1 MFRPPHRATNAAPQ
15 SQRPI
20 THLELFTGD
29 DGSFGDGDAFV
40 ELLGGQ
46 LGALVLDGFCTPLKS
61 AASAEL
67 PSAGKSAVARQ
78 ISAFARSTAAAR
90 VRMYADA
97 DAELQHELQRAYR
110 SQQLFTA
117 SEAMRGSPWCQL
129 NVGAKRDDM
138 LTLGGQPFF
147 PLTVDA
153 SSFDLRL
160 LKCDGDLGWFLK
172 HPRCGEGRGT
182 RLLPRETREIPT
194 AAGFVV
200 QRQVEP
206 LLTDGVAWTYRLHV
220 KFSALGRRTRFAV
233 VRQPLLRM
241 AAGRFRPGA
250 EEAHRYISNSGVA
263 DLAGVKYRC
272 TTWPW
277 SARSVGELVSP
288 HRGLSEAA
296 VLAESV
302 DIIQRT
308 FELGAARSQ
317 FLRQPACAL
326 VYGFDFVLDA
336 RGRPMLL
343 EVQTNPSTNNKEEF
357 ECFNQT
363 AAFDALMRASLAFDA
378 HEESAEL
385 IYLKADAI
393 EAMRQEA
400 RVNRGRMRRPDRQPP
415 TADWPSGCRNFSR
428 DRNWRPRP
436 RVLSAR
442 RLVFF
447 QLN

>member
-1 MFRPPHRATNAAPQ
+1 MASARFRLPHRATNAAP
-15 SQRPI
+15 QRPI

-61 AASAEL
+61 AASGE
-67 PSAGKSAVARQ
+67 SSKSALGRHDA
-78 ISAFARSTAAAR
+78 AFARSTAAAR

-110 SQQLFTA
+110 SHQLFTA
-117 SEAMRGSPWCQL
+117 SEAMRGSPRCQL

-182 RLLPRETREIPT
+182 RLLPRDTREIPT

-277 SARSVGELVSP
+277 SARSVDELLSP

-302 DIIQRT
+302 DIIQKT

-326 VYGFDFVLDA
+326 VYGVDFVLDA

-363 AAFDALMRASLAFDA
+363 AAFDSLMRASLAFDA

-385 IYLKADAI
+385 IPLRTDAI

-400 RVNRGRMRRPDRQPP
+400 RANPERMRRPNRQPP
-415 TADWPSGCRNFSR
+415 TADWPNVWPSGCRNFSG
-428 DRNWRPRP
+428 
-436 RVLSAR
+436 
-442 RLVFF
+442 
-447 QLN
+447 